1 MAEQGY
7 IDKEI
12 RNQNEKWPRRPFNA
26 ITLAALFIWGGLV
39 LLAET
44 MDLVPAYWWNG
55 WAVFLA
61 GGGLIVLLQ
70 APFRAMVRG
79 RRRVAESLVLGFILL
94 GIGAGGLIGW
104 KFVWPVVLI
113 VIGIVILL
121 RTSIRRR

>member
-1 MAEQGY
+1 MAEQGH
-7 IDKEI
+7 IEEH
-12 RNQNEKWPRRPFNA
+12 NWNEKQPRRPINA
-26 ITLAALFIWGGLV
+26 ITWAALFIWGGLV

-44 MDLVPAYWWNG
+44 MNLVPVYWWNG

-61 GGGLIVLLQ
+61 GSGIIVLIQ

-79 RRRVAESLVLGFILL
+79 RRRVAGSLVSGFILL

-104 KFVWPVVLI
+104 KFVWPVILI
-113 VIGIVILL
+113 IIGIVILV